1 MQCIDHESI
10 DKVVSKREI
19 RHNSHHHM
27 APVNSTILFAP
38 HPDVADRVQSC
49 NLESSFVPTCSAWK

>member
-38 HPDVADRVQSC
+38 
-49 NLESSFVPTCSAWK
+49 